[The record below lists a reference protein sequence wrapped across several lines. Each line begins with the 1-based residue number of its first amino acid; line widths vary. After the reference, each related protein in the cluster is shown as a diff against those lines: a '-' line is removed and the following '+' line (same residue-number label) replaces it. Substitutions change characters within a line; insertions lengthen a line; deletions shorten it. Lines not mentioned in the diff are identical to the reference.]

1 MSDPFAPP
9 NDPFDNPVPTRPPQV
24 VAGPG
29 PSASPYATP
38 VTKTNGMATA
48 SLVFGILWMYGI
60 GSILALVFGYLGKAQ
75 IARSEGR
82 ETGRGLAVAGIVLGW
97 IGVVAT
103 IVIILMFAIVLSREG
118 FPDLSS

>member
-9 NDPFDNPVPTRPPQV
+9 NDPFGNPVPTRPPQV

-29 PSASPYATP
+29 QPASPYATP

-75 IARSEGR
+75 IARSGGGR
-82 ETGRGLAVAGIVLGW
+82 PDGGWPSPGSSSAGSGW
-97 IGVVAT
+97 
-103 IVIILMFAIVLSREG
+103 SRR
-118 FPDLSS
+118 SSSS